1 MKVIHEPLKAF
12 NQDKVIEMYSEKD
25 GTPVKYVCT
34 TEILPTS
41 VVADVYY
48 RDTPHP
54 EFGNRYFGVFV
65 DGMGRGTI
73 TSMDAVEDYDFVAVL
88 DDDGNYQYS
97 QHRHDFKKFENGA
110 MIDGGR
116 HYIRSSGSVD
126 MFQVKDGEF
135 IKFRTDKNIS
145 NTLEELK

>member
-1 MKVIHEPLKAF
+1 MNVLHEKLEVF
-12 NQDKVIEMYSEKD
+12 DQGKVIEMYSEKD
-25 GTPVKYVCT
+25 GCAVKYVCT

-54 EFGNRYFGVFV
+54 EFGNRYFGIFL

-73 TSMDAVEDYDFVAVL
+73 TSMDAVEEYDFAAIQ
-88 DDDGNYQYS
+88 DDEGNYHYS
-97 QHRHDFKKFENGA
+97 QHRHDYKKFDNGN

-126 MFQVKDGEF
+126 MFEVKDGEF
-135 IKFRTDKNIS
+135 IKLRDN
-145 NTLEELK
+145 